1 MTEAV
6 TKEQFRWA
14 CNTMQMAALKSRQP
28 AAHNAVKI
36 MADMWTELE
45 VLRLKEAMSI
55 PEVRG

>member
-1 MTEAV
+1 MTERV

-14 CNTMQMAALKSRQP
+14 CTTMQMAALKSRQS

-45 VLRLKEAMSI
+45 VLRLKEAMGI